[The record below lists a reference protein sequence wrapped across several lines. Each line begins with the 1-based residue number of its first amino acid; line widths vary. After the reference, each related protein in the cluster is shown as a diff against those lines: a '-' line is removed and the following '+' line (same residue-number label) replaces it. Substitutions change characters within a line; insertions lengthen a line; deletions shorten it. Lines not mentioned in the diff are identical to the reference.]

1 MGECSS
7 TGCRY
12 PWEVSHSKSRTCPV
26 RSAKSPGLL
35 KLRFHLML
43 MPSECSEQEFTKGKV
58 NSRDQELAAWE
69 LNSADAVVP
78 VVHGP

>member
-1 MGECSS
+1 MDKCSS

-12 PWEVSHSKSRTCPV
+12 PWEVSQPNQSTCPV
-26 RSAKSPGLL
+26 RSAKSPGL
-35 KLRFHLML
+35 KIRFHLML
-43 MPSECSEQEFTKGKV
+43 MPSECSEQESTKGKA

-69 LNSADAVVP
+69 PNSADSVVP